1 MNRIDSDSN
10 AHKVD
15 NVDRVHVEI
24 AGAANAACENGGISR
39 IHPSTLTSERG
50 TRTGFPGATLGSWGV
65 VRCKGSSDTGPGRE
79 SGVVAQR
86 EETPE
91 VNAAEAELGRG
102 RKPTTESRPD
112 DSPTK
117 EQDAR
122 MELLARGAEWCGE
135 NDFGG
140 EFDPGSGS
148 TLAACLMHA
157 SRTEPSSEGHVADG

>member
-50 TRTGFPGATLGSWGV
+50 TRTEFPGATLGSWGV

-91 VNAAEAELGRG
+91 VNAAEGNRASSQDGGLVQ
-102 RKPTTESRPD
+102 PD